1 MYIHTAH
8 MSSPRKTWS
17 LLSRHGQALVLLAK
31 NPHLRVVDLASLMG
45 VSERSARLLIT
56 SLHRSKILQVQK
68 AGRNNT
74 YQVDFALELPNALER
89 SISLKTIVDL
99 ATGAPTLKQTSSI

>member
-1 MYIHTAH
+1 MYIHTPH
-8 MSSPRKTWS
+8 MSSQRKTWS

-31 NPHLRVVDLASLMG
+31 NPQLRVVDLASLMG

-56 SLHRSKILQVQK
+56 SLHRSKVLQVQK

-74 YQVDFALELPNALER
+74 YQVDYALELPNALER

-99 ATGAPTLKQTSSI
+99 ANGPAGLDSASPV

>member
-1 MYIHTAH
+1 MP
-8 MSSPRKTWS
+8 SPKKPWS

-31 NPHLRVVDLASLMG
+31 NPHLRVIDLANLMG
-45 VSERSARLLIT
+45 ISERSARLLIT
-56 SLHRSKILQVQK
+56 SLNRSKILQVRK

-74 YQVDFALELPNALER
+74 YQVDFALQLPSEMER

-99 ATGAPTLKQTSSI
+99 VEGPAEH

>member
-1 MYIHTAH
+1 
-8 MSSPRKTWS
+8 MSPQKKQWS

-31 NPHLRVVDLASLMG
+31 NPELRVVDLARLMG
-45 VSERSARLLIT
+45 ISERSARLLIT
-56 SLHRSKILQVQK
+56 SLNRSKILQVHK

-74 YQVDFALELPNALER
+74 YQIDFGLELPNEMER

-99 ATGAPTLKQTSSI
+99 AGDFQRAQVSDK